1 MATEQEKGH
10 TMLEGNTEK
19 PGVEERYESACGAS
33 SLKVQAERGGPGDL
47 LIAAGWSEQRTGM
60 ALLRLHSEF
69 TGAAKPSRLTPA
81 QIQALADTFKSADE
95 AERTNRDREN
105 GELERLHDLLS
116 KLEPEDEQRVDLA
129 EKLAELESLY
139 ERGYLPLPAVKV
151 AGNHL
156 ARARAHAA
164 RWYANELILLALSL
178 KSRPA
183 VWAQLLP
190 WAQAKGIPEDQVAQ
204 ALFHWLDPVCSH
216 CGGHGLHKAKD
227 APALS
232 AKQCRA
238 CNGTGTK
245 MIPEGGTRVLSF
257 ISTCTS
263 QARESLG
270 KRLRATR
277 ENQ

>member
-69 TGAAKPSRLTPA
+69 TGAAKPRRMSPTQVA
-81 QIQALADTFKSADE
+81 ALAITYRDKHGVPNRQKAMAE
-95 AERTNRDREN
+95 A
-105 GELERLHDLLS
+105 
-116 KLEPEDEQRVDLA
+116 
-129 EKLAELESLY
+129 
-139 ERGYLPLPAVKV
+139 
-151 AGNHL
+151 
-156 ARARAHAA
+156 ARA
-164 RWYANELILLALSL
+164 YANELRLLALSL
-178 KSRPA
+178 KTRPA
-183 VWAQLLP
+183 VWAQLAP

-270 KRLRATR
+270 KRLRAGR
-277 ENQ
+277 

>member
-1 MATEQEKGH
+1 
-10 TMLEGNTEK
+10 MLEGNNER

-33 SLKVQAERGGPGDL
+33 SLKVVAERGGPGDL

-69 TGAAKPSRLTPA
+69 TGAAKPRRMSEATIRA
-81 QIQALADTFKSADE
+81 NAERMREADE
-95 AERTNRDREN
+95 AERLNREREN
-105 GELERLHDLLS
+105 GELDRLSALLDRAQGDATD
-116 KLEPEDEQRVDLA
+116 EDRAAVEA
-129 EKLAELESLY
+129 HGGSWELHL
-139 ERGYLPLPAVKV
+139 KV
-151 AGNHL
+151 ATLRNLWATGKLPKPPHAPKGKPE
-156 ARARAHAA
+156 ARARAEAA
-164 RWYANELILLALSL
+164 RWYANELRLLALSL
-178 KSRPA
+178 KTRPV
-183 VWAQLLP
+183 VWAQLAP
-190 WAQAKGIPEDQVAQ
+190 WAEAKGIPEDQVAA
-204 ALFHWLDPVCSH
+204 ALFHFLDPVCSH

-257 ISTCTS
+257 ISQCVS
-263 QARESLG
+263 QGRESIS

-277 ENQ
+277 